1 MKVVKV
7 FFKVS
12 FIVGFFQFLIFYWTL
27 LAYFLFL
34 NDIHNIKH
42 GNFCTRCETAEYNDM
57 IQVQIESQ
65 NEA

>member
-1 MKVVKV
+1 MKLGFTGKK
-7 FFKVS
+7 KVS
-12 FIVGFFQFLIFYWTL
+12 FFIVFPFLIFYWSL
-27 LAYFLFL
+27 LSYLLFL

-42 GNFCTRCETAEYNDM
+42 RLFCTLCDIAESNDM